1 MVTNIDFRVGDI
13 VRVHTKIR
21 EGEKTRT
28 QIFEGQILQI
38 KGRGENRSYTVRKTV
53 GDVSVERI
61 WHVGNPNVDKV
72 EFKAKPKIKIRRAKL
87 NFLKSPRIN
96 P

>member
-1 MVTNIDFRVGDI
+1 MITVIDFRVGDI
-13 VRVHTKIR
+13 VRVHTKIK

-28 QIFEGQILQI
+28 QIFEGAVLQI
-38 KGRGENRSYTVRKTV
+38 KGRGENKSYTVRKTV

-72 EFKAKPKIKIRRAKL
+72 DFKAKPKINIRRAKL
-87 NFLKSPRIN
+87 NYLKSPRLN

>member
-1 MVTNIDFRVGDI
+1 MVTNIDFRVGDL
-13 VRVHTKIR
+13 VRVFTKIK

-28 QIFEGQILQI
+28 QIFQGTVLAI
-38 KGRGENRSYTVRKTV
+38 KNRGTNKSFTVQKFV
-53 GDVSVERI
+53 GEVGVQRI

-72 EFKAKPKIKIRRAKL
+72 ELKEKPKKTPRRAKL
-87 NFLKSPRIN
+87 NYLKAPRLN